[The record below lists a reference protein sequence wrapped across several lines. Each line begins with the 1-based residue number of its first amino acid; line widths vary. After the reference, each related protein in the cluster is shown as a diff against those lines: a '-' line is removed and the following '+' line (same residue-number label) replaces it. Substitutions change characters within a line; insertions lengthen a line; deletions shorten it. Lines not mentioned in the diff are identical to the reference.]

1 MRTSVDGMIERVE
14 PTPAQIK
21 AVANSMRLRILRLC
35 NDREWTNKE
44 LADRLG
50 RDPATILH
58 HLRLLV
64 DAGLIESTGVR
75 QGPSGAYEKP
85 YRSTG
90 LSWQISFGDAAY
102 EPDEEGELT
111 MLRAFREELAEA
123 GYDSLAELSRFHL
136 HLDDDERQTFLTR
149 LFELLDEYRLSD
161 PARQERGDPGYGG
174 LVALH
179 RLSDSAGK
187 MPGAPPPSR

>member
-1 MRTSVDGMIERVE
+1 VLIERVE

-21 AVANSMRLRILRLC
+21 ALANSLRVRILRLC
-35 NDREWTNKE
+35 NDREWTNKQ
-44 LADRLG
+44 LAERLE

-75 QGPSGAYEKP
+75 KGPNGAYEKP

-90 LSWQISFGDAAY
+90 RSWQISFGDNAY
-102 EPDEEGELT
+102 IPDEEGELT

-123 GYDSLAELSRFHL
+123 GYDSLAELSRFQL
-136 HLDDDERQTFLTR
+136 HLDEDELQTFITR
-149 LFELLDEYRLSD
+149 LFELLDEYHLSD
-161 PARQERGDPGYGG
+161 PIRQERGAPSYGG

-179 RLSDSAGK
+179 RLATDRSEVT
-187 MPGAPPPSR
+187 